1 MSRFSPF
8 LIEVRSALTSRPLV
22 VSADPRDCTVLL
34 ERILARRRHEVRN
47 AIDPLTAGA
56 LEAEV
61 ERIEKILALTKR
73 GAA

>member
-22 VSADPRDCTVLL
+22 VSDDPRDCVVVL
-34 ERILARRRHEVRN
+34 ERVLARRRHEART

-56 LEAEV
+56 LEAEA
-61 ERIEKILALTKR
+61 ERVEKILALTKR